1 MDIWVCAGWRGGVA
15 AHRTV
20 LQCSPLELL
29 VYKAIN
35 ELTNDSEMTDDGG
48 ALARFG
54 LDIDRIYIPDSINP
68 FFPRGHVRG
77 I

>member
-15 AHRTV
+15 AHHAV
-20 LQCSPLELL
+20 LQRFPLGLL
-29 VYKAIN
+29 IYKAIN

-54 LDIDRIYIPDSINP
+54 LDIDCIHIPDSILP